1 MKTNKFQV
9 VIAGFLAIT
18 LLTGFGL
25 GDLKDK
31 KKLKKAATVVAVGVA
46 AKLIYDMVI
55 KQKSKVVTDEDKVIA
70 EYLKSHGNLPEDP
83 ALVSYQT
90 NIKPQSVVKVGKKT
104 SIVSSVE
111 VIRGAAS
118 EKVKVEEKMTIFDN
132 EDNSKELKSLTKQI
146 NKKTKVSGKF
156 ENTFSFK
163 LPKGM
168 PQGVYPVKT
177 AIILDGKAQEAVD
190 TKLQLVYFSADNFY
204 YEAVAAN

>member
-1 MKTNKFQV
+1 MKTSKFQAF
-9 VIAGFLAIT
+9 IAGIIAIT

-70 EYLKSHGNLPEDP
+70 EYLKAHGDLPKDP
-83 ALVSYQT
+83 ALVSYET

-104 SIVSSVE
+104 SVVSTVE
-111 VIRGAAS
+111 VVRGAAS

-132 EDNSKELKSLTKQI
+132 EDNSKELKSLTKRI
-146 NKKTKVSGKF
+146 NKKTEVSGKF

-190 TKLQLVYFSADNFY
+190 TKLQLVYFSNDNFHF
-204 YEAVAAN
+204 EAVAAN